1 MPCASGAPPIDEPT
15 CLGYSPLSV
24 YYCLSVWKGADMAEG
39 AEQSGLSNARV
50 CAQRRR
56 FEQALAEAEFL
67 ERVADLLADRVVE
80 RLAPYLRAG
89 GAAPEGLVDASEVA
103 RMAGRTRRW
112 VYEHAGVLG
121 AVPLGSGERPRL
133 GFHPARVRDYLSRD
147 VGKPEPRP
155 TTQYATTRRRKPRA
169 LSQTARELAGESPLD
184 SL

>member
-1 MPCASGAPPIDEPT
+1 MTVERSGWNDTDTSTGNE
-15 CLGYSPLSV
+15 
-24 YYCLSVWKGADMAEG
+24 
-39 AEQSGLSNARV
+39 
-50 CAQRRR
+50 R

-80 RLAPYLRAG
+80 RLAPYLSAG
-89 GAAPEGLVDASEVA
+89 GTPPEGLVDASEVA

-133 GFHPARVRDYLSRD
+133 GFHPARVREYLNRS
-147 VGKPEPRP
+147 VATPEPRP
-155 TTQYATTRRRKPRA
+155 APQYATSRRRKPRA
-169 LSQTARELAGESPLD
+169 LSKTARELAGEAPPG

>member
-1 MPCASGAPPIDEPT
+1 MTVEHSGSSDR
-15 CLGYSPLSV
+15 
-24 YYCLSVWKGADMAEG
+24 GAHTRPERL
-39 AEQSGLSNARV
+39 EH
-50 CAQRRR
+50 
-56 FEQALAEAEFL
+56 ALAEAEFL

-89 GAAPEGLVDASEVA
+89 GTPPEGLVDASEVA

-121 AVPLGSGERPRL
+121 AVPLGSGQRPRL

-155 TTQYATTRRRKPRA
+155 APQYASPRRQKLRT
-169 LSQTARELAGESPLD
+169 LSQTARELMGEAPPD